1 MKRAGPWRAVGGVA
15 GLLVAALAALFF
27 VGDGDGNGDSG
38 GGRGPDL
45 TEQQA
50 LVFGRVLDAKTKKPI
65 AGAVVLIK
73 QGDEPITATADKEG
87 RYRAVVTVTAPFAFE
102 TQAKGYMGTA
112 AGAVGGLCG
121 RERFEL
127 NLSPVPAGTREAPPA
142 PLFLTGKCPVR

>member
-1 MKRAGPWRAVGGVA
+1 MKRRGRRRSGFALVGG
-15 GLLVAALAALFF
+15 LLLAALAALFF
-27 VGDGDGNGDSG
+27 VGDGDGGSG
-38 GGRGPDL
+38 GGDGGPDL
-45 TEQQA
+45 TDEQA

-73 QGDEPITATADKEG
+73 QGDEPITATADKQG
-87 RYRAVVTVTAPFAFE
+87 RYRAVVTVTSPFAFE
-102 TQAKGYMGTA
+102 TRAKGYMGTA

-142 PLFLTGKCPVR
+142 PLFLSGKCPVR